1 MEKPNNQIDFTVH
14 HMNNN
19 QQIFE
24 IRHVQIYE
32 LPRSKDI
39 RMQFHKRVLRMVE
52 KVGGLEKLIFANNFW
67 NQRVVEQI
75 FA

>member
-1 MEKPNNQIDFTVH
+1 MEKSINQVDFTVC

-24 IRHVQIYE
+24 
-32 LPRSKDI
+32 RSKDI
-39 RMQFHKRVLRMVE
+39 RMQFHKRVLRMVG
-52 KVGGLEKLIFANNFW
+52 KVGGLQKPIFTANFW
-67 NQRVVEQI
+67 NQRVVELS

>member
-1 MEKPNNQIDFTVH
+1 MEKSINQVDFTVC

-32 LPRSKDI
+32 KSRSKDI
-39 RMQFHKRVLRMVE
+39 RLQFHKRVLRMVG
-52 KVGGLEKLIFANNFW
+52 KVGGLQKPIFTANFW
-67 NQRVVEQI
+67 NQRVVELS